1 MEKDYKVY
9 IVALLR
15 IMTAYSIL
23 IHPMSK
29 IFGVP
34 VDMTNLLT
42 SWASLDGIATAL
54 ELVGGILL
62 ILGIATRPTAFILS
76 GLMAAA
82 YFIAHFSFFPVA
94 KDGEAAMLYSFVLMF
109 ITLFDGGVW
118 SLGNRYK
125 RNLSK

>member
-1 MEKDYKVY
+1 MEKDYRAY

-15 IMTAYSIL
+15 ILTAYSIL
-23 IHPMSK
+23 VHPMSK

-34 VDMTNLLT
+34 LDMTNLLT

-82 YFIAHFSFFPVA
+82 YFIAHLSFFPVE
-94 KDGEAAMLYSFVLMF
+94 KDGEAAMLYSFVLLL
-109 ITLFDGGVW
+109 ITLFDSGVW
-118 SLGNRYK
+118 SLGHRTK
-125 RNLSK
+125 KKAV